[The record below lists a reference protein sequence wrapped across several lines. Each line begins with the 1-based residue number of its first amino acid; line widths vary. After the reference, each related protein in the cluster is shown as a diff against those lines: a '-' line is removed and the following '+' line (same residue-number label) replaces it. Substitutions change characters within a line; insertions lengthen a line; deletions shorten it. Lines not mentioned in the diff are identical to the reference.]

1 MSPLG
6 NVVIDT
12 STLVGAVLRPDSK
25 PRQAFMKAV
34 SNAVICLSQST
45 LQELQVVLN
54 RRKFDRYAP
63 LQTRMDF
70 LALVTQ
76 WARLCEVDATSTQT
90 AKGVCR
96 DPKDDKFLALAL
108 ACQATTIVSSDDDL
122 LSLSSWQ
129 NINIVTSADF
139 LLIEKR

>member
-34 SNAVICLSQST
+34 SNTLICVSQST

-70 LALVTQ
+70 LALVTP
-76 WARLCEVDATSTQT
+76 WARLCEVDATSKKT
-90 AKGVCR
+90 AKGICR
-96 DPKDDKFLALAL
+96 DLKDDKFLALAL

-122 LSLSSWQ
+122 QSLKSWQ
-129 NINIVTSADF
+129 RIDIISPSVF
-139 LLIEKR
+139 LNMT

>member
-1 MSPLG
+1 MNPLG

-34 SNAVICLSQST
+34 SNTVICVSQST

-63 LQTRMDF
+63 LQTRIDF

-96 DPKDDKFLALAL
+96 DPKDDKL
-108 ACQATTIVSSDDDL
+108 
-122 LSLSSWQ
+122 
-129 NINIVTSADF
+129 
-139 LLIEKR
+139 

>member
-6 NVVIDT
+6 SVVIDT
-12 STLVGAVLRPDSK
+12 STLVGAVLRPASP
-25 PRQAFMKAV
+25 PRQALLQIV
-34 SNAVICLSQST
+34 RNHVLCISQST
-45 LQELQVVLN
+45 LHELQTVLH
-54 RRKFDRYAP
+54 RPKFDRYAP

-76 WARLCEVDATSTQT
+76 WARLCEVDATSTQI

>member
-1 MSPLG
+1 MNPLG

-25 PRQAFMKAV
+25 PRQALLAV
-34 SNAVICLSQST
+34 VKSHVLWVSQST
-45 LQELQVVLN
+45 LQEVQVVLN

-70 LALVTQ
+70 LVLVSQ

-139 LLIEKR
+139 LLVEKR

>member
-1 MSPLG
+1 
-6 NVVIDT
+6 
-12 STLVGAVLRPDSK
+12 
-25 PRQAFMKAV
+25 
-34 SNAVICLSQST
+34 

-129 NINIVTSADF
+129 YINFVTSADF

>member
-1 MSPLG
+1 MNPLG

-34 SNAVICLSQST
+34 SNTVICVSQST

-54 RRKFDRYAP
+54 RRKFDRYAL

-76 WARLCEVDATSTQT
+76 WVRLCEVDATSTQT

-96 DPKDDKFLALAL
+96 DPKDDIFLALAL
-108 ACQATTIVSSDDDL
+108 ACQATTIVSSDADL

>member
-6 NVVIDT
+6 SVVIDT
-12 STLVGAVLRPDSK
+12 STLVGAVLRPASP
-25 PRQAFMKAV
+25 PRHALMKAV
-34 SNAVICLSQST
+34 SKHGLCVSQST

-76 WARLCEVDATSTQT
+76 WARLCEVDATSTQI

>member
-1 MSPLG
+1 MNPLG

-34 SNAVICLSQST
+34 SNTVICVSQST

-90 AKGVCR
+90 AKGICR
-96 DPKDDKFLALAL
+96 DSKDDKFLALAL

-122 LSLSSWQ
+122 QSLKSWQ
-129 NINIVTSADF
+129 RIDIISPSVF
-139 LLIEKR
+139 LNMT